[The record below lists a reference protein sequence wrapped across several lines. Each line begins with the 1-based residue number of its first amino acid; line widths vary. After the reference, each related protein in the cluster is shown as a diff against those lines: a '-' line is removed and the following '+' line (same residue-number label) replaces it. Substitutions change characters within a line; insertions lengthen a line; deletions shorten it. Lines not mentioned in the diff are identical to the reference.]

1 MTEKKIKIIS
11 VVMSV
16 VAIVIVVAMII
27 GAVFVGRSIFTRKR
41 GTISYNDIV
50 YTRPDF
56 NEIDNAFEKA
66 IDEAKYGS
74 SSSAISAMNDA
85 TSKFNELVSY
95 LGYANIEYQKD
106 YTNKTWENEYTVLSA
121 QYTKSYLDYYT
132 MLYTALHGPNS
143 TAIFRGWSQSDLDSI
158 DSEYEALTGSGNYVE
173 NQNKITELQ
182 NEYNNLGNGSGGSV
196 FASESSAREY
206 SNEAGDLLIRMAK
219 LYNEIHP
226 DGSYPAYAYSSY
238 GREYTPS
245 DVTEMRSYVKSLGH
259 YVVDLYYD
267 LGNDGMSVSDT
278 SFYKEENGQVVD
290 DVDAA
295 DAFFKKAQE
304 VALKMFSVI
313 DGKDATDPVSS
324 SMRGYL
330 TEAFD
335 YMNDYDLYY
344 ASRNKNGN
352 TGAFTTYL
360 SGFEI
365 PYMFQYRWDVIDD
378 ITTFVHEFG
387 HFTAYYLS
395 GSNGSTDLDI
405 AEVQSQGLEML
416 FVNYYEDVYGGLN
429 VTFEDGGSYTGAALA
444 EIMAEAQVQSV
455 LLNSVVFGCIMDEL
469 QYDVYTNT
477 ENYTSGSDVTEKYSE
492 LLLEYGLTEQFTLD
506 YSHLLGW
513 SYNFLEYWWASVSHT
528 FNQPFYYISYAMS
541 AIPALSLYAESTE
554 DFASAAVS
562 YNTVQYYGS
571 GNSGYTFETI
581 LDKAGIGSPFEK
593 STYDEIAVVLDSFL

>member
-1 MTEKKIKIIS
+1 MTEKKIKILS

-16 VAIVIVVAMII
+16 VAVVIVVALVI

-41 GTISYNDIV
+41 GSISYNDIV
-50 YTRPDF
+50 YERPDF
-56 NEIDNAFEKA
+56 NSIDEAFEKA

-85 TSKFNELVSY
+85 TSKLNELAAY

-106 YTNKTWENEYTVLSA
+106 YTNKEWENEYTVLSA
-121 QYTKSYLDYYT
+121 QYSKSYLDYYT
-132 MLYTALHGPNS
+132 MLYSALHGPNS
-143 TAIFRGWSQSDLDSI
+143 TAIFRGWSQSDLDAI

-173 NQNKITELQ
+173 NQQKITELQ
-182 NEYNNLGNGSGGSV
+182 NEYNNLGNGSGGNV

-206 SNEAGDLLIRMAK
+206 SDKAGDLLIRMAK
-219 LYNEIHP
+219 LYNEIYP
-226 DGSYPAYAYSSY
+226 DGSYPEYAYSSY
-238 GREYTPS
+238 GRTYTPS
-245 DVTEMRSYVKSLGH
+245 DVTKMRDYVKNIGH
-259 YVVDLYYD
+259 YAADLYYD
-267 LGNDGMSVSDT
+267 LGESGMKMSGT

-290 DVDAA
+290 DARAA
-295 DAFFKKAQE
+295 EKFFEKAQN

-330 TEAFD
+330 TDAFD

-365 PYMFQYRWDVIDD
+365 PYMFQYRGDTIND

-387 HFTAYYLS
+387 HFTSYYLS
-395 GSNGSTDLDI
+395 GSFGGSDLDI
-405 AEVQSQGLEML
+405 AEVQSQGLEMM
-416 FVNYYEDVYGGLN
+416 FVNYYEDVYGDLTISYEG
-429 VTFEDGGSYTGAALA
+429 DSYTGAALA

-455 LLNSVVFGCIMDEL
+455 LLSSVVFGCIMDEL

-477 ENYTSGSDVTEKYSE
+477 DNYTRGSDVTEKYDE
-492 LLLEYGLTEQFTLD
+492 LLLEYGLTEQYTLD

-513 SYNFLEYWWASVSHT
+513 NYNYLEYWWSNVSHT
-528 FNQPFYYISYAMS
+528 FSQPFYYISYAMS

-554 DFASAAVS
+554 DFASAAVK
-562 YNTVQYYGS
+562 YNIVQYYGN
-571 GNSGYTFETI
+571 GNSGYTFEEI

-593 STYDEIAVVLDSFL
+593 STYDEISVVLDSFL